1 MEGLLTTDG
10 TPLAVPD
17 IEREFARAMSAPPAD
32 DYPAPPKTPAPDQA
46 ASPKPRTRHDKART
60 SSSRTAAAKPA
71 PASPETDKRR
81 AEASGELLRGG
92 AMVALV
98 LATQT
103 GNDAFKADAVT
114 LDAGADEF
122 GGACAQLAR
131 VSPRFAAF
139 IDKSGNGAPYIAFG
153 MACSSIG
160 VQLAVN
166 HKLIPAGMMGT
177 QKPADLIAKMDT
189 GDGPADTA

>member
-17 IEREFARAMSAPPAD
+17 IEREFAKAMSAPPSD
-32 DYPAPPKTPAPDQA
+32 DYPAPPKTPAADQA
-46 ASPKPRTRHDKART
+46 ASPKPRTRHDKPRTART
-60 SSSRTAAAKPA
+60 GPSTVKPA
-71 PASPETDKRR
+71 PSSPEADKRR

-98 LATQT
+98 LSTQT

-139 IDKSGNGAPYIAFG
+139 IDKSGNGAPYLAFG
-153 MACSSIG
+153 MACSTIG

-166 HKLIPAGMMGT
+166 HGLIPAGMMGT
-177 QKPADLIAKMDT
+177 QKPADLIAQLDKA
-189 GDGPADTA
+189 DGPANTA